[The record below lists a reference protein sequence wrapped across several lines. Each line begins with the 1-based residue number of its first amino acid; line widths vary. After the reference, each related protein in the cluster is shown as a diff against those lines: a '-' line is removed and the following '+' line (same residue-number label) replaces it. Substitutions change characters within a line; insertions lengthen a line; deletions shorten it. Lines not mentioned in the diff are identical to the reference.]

1 MGEKR
6 GIIGENKYDRSQRC
20 MKSIEKRNSVK
31 LYAGVLLCTIMSVVA
46 VIIVG
51 NRDIIYDRFVTGVYG
66 NGSIISIIN
75 QKVIIAGTEVK
86 VIPLLPFNIKAVAVA
101 LAVFM
106 AGCTAV
112 QLRTRKGVFVALS
125 GLLMIMVVQWWFIF
139 KGVLYIPV
147 VEILSFSGFTLTPSS
162 VIVFPFT

>member
-1 MGEKR
+1 
-6 GIIGENKYDRSQRC
+6 
-20 MKSIEKRNSVK
+20 MKSIEKRDSVK
-31 LYAGVLLCTIMSVVA
+31 LYVGVLLCTIMSVVA

-51 NRDIIYDRFVTGVYG
+51 NRDILYDRFVTGVYG

-106 AGCTAV
+106 AGCT
-112 QLRTRKGVFVALS
+112 
-125 GLLMIMVVQWWFIF
+125 
-139 KGVLYIPV
+139 
-147 VEILSFSGFTLTPSS
+147 
-162 VIVFPFT
+162 